1 MVDNLKKKKI
11 VILINFFLLVSLFV
25 TSIFFKPNLNLRNQ
39 LFFREI
45 KINEK
50 ISIVN
55 IIIDGADEISNLRNI
70 LEKFSNSLIKQ
81 PKNNI
86 KNCGVEMVR
95 GNFREFT
102 FFDVISNSFSVS
114 IKSNEL
120 SEEQI
125 QKCFEELVVK
135 KLNELYLVLVNEEIQ
150 KQNLKKQFEL
160 NAELLKKNLDSN
172 NIKIKE
178 TIEYSFDTEQRI
190 VYLKSINFLIDPN
203 VNYQSTDNKNINI
216 SNMIYYLVIVAAL
229 FILEIIFLLF
239 YNKTKIKKIILNLEK
254 LFFR

>member
-11 VILINFFLLVSLFV
+11 VILINFFLLISLFV
-25 TSIFFKPNLNLRNQ
+25 ISIFFKPDLNLRNQ

-55 IIIDGADEISNLRNI
+55 KIIDGTHEISDLKKI

-81 PKNNI
+81 PKKNI

-102 FFDVISNSFSVS
+102 FFDVSSNSFSVS

-150 KQNLKKQFEL
+150 KQNLKKKFEL

-178 TIEYSFDTEQRI
+178 TIESSFDTEQRI
-190 VYLKSINFLIDPN
+190 IYLKSINFLIDPN
-203 VNYQSTDNKNINI
+203 VNYQSTDNKNISI
-216 SNMIYYLVIVAAL
+216 SNMIYYLIVVTAL
-229 FILEIIFLLF
+229 FILEIIFLFL
-239 YNKTKIKKIILNLEK
+239 YNKKIQKIKLNLDK